1 MPHIAVTM
9 YPGRTTEQKLKL
21 AKKIQ
26 SLVIEELGVD
36 SKVVSVSVEDIP
48 QDKWNDNIAQ
58 FPNDVM
64 YIKSGM

>member
-48 QDKWNDNIAQ
+48 QDKWKDNIAQ